1 MGRRVV
7 DLQGG
12 RPPTDIDAELRPG
25 KWLLEDAH
33 TRIGTG
39 KSLLIET
46 HSEHIMLRLLRR
58 IREKSE
64 GEQPPGVR
72 GLILGDLSVVYVEG
86 SNDGVRF
93 VLLRVAE
100 DGDFLDRWPK
110 GFVEERAEELF

>member
-1 MGRRVV
+1 
-7 DLQGG
+7 
-12 RPPTDIDAELRPG
+12 
-25 KWLLEDAH
+25 
-33 TRIGTG
+33 
-39 KSLLIET
+39 
-46 HSEHIMLRLLRR
+46 MLRLLRR